1 VNRDVHVNG
10 FGPVTESPLEAGP
23 TFLTAG
29 SPVAPIAAA
38 AEPAAPPPT
47 PAQTPGVAAPAAA
60 PSNIRG
66 PVVAAKVLTV
76 ADDFVV
82 DIFLNGQRLND
93 AARRLIAE
101 NFGATAE
108 EVTVEMRAGDSLV
121 FNVVNNRLRWNGVCY
136 FGVAG
141 VADDGAIAF
150 VSEETDSWS
159 VCEDPG
165 LAPRFIVE
173 RGFLADR
180 AVQTITNRWSGGD
193 RQMNRQ
199 VPRWTGQ
206 PIWGS
211 PTNRNIWLKFNVPK
225 G

>member
-1 VNRDVHVNG
+1 V
-10 FGPVTESPLEAGP
+10 F
-23 TFLTAG
+23 
-29 SPVAPIAAA
+29 
-38 AEPAAPPPT
+38 
-47 PAQTPGVAAPAAA
+47 
-60 PSNIRG
+60 
-66 PVVAAKVLTV
+66 TV
-76 ADDFVV
+76 ADDFIV
-82 DIFLNGQRLND
+82 DIFLNGQRVPD
-93 AARRLIAE
+93 TVRRLTAE
-101 NFGATAE
+101 NYGATAE
-108 EVTVEMRAGDSLV
+108 EVTVEIHAGDSLV
-121 FNVVNNRLRWNGVCY
+121 FNVVNNRLRWNGACY

-141 VADDGAIAF
+141 VADDGALTF

-173 RGFLADR
+173 REFLAER
-180 AVQTITNRWSGGD
+180 PVQIITNQWSGGY

-211 PTNRNIWLKFNVPK
+211 PTNRNIWLKFNLPK